1 MDINIF
7 LMSNK
12 SKLPSRLDLLN
23 NIHLKAKSINEE
35 EATKIM
41 PILSMSKFYNPFLM
55 TVIALPFTILIVA
68 ILLVIFGLID
78 TYVIAKI
85 FGSRWIEGEF
95 AQFLFIFFLGFG
107 LWSNFKNTKAYN
119 YNTLME
125 ILDGKIPDNSFFKA
139 YYNIAM
145 IASDKADADKL
156 EAQQNQPKEQQ

>member
-23 NIHLKAKSINEE
+23 NIHQKAKSINEE

-68 ILLVIFGLID
+68 ILLGPIIISCIYLV
-78 TYVIAKI
+78 K
-85 FGSRWIEGEF
+85 S
-95 AQFLFIFFLGFG
+95 
-107 LWSNFKNTKAYN
+107 K
-119 YNTLME
+119 
-125 ILDGKIPDNSFFKA
+125 
-139 YYNIAM
+139 
-145 IASDKADADKL
+145 KL
-156 EAQQNQPKEQQ
+156 CAL